1 MCILPFLTVV
11 LFLQSNVVLGEMFTA
26 LADLEGLVV
35 TELELVKQLDTYIQ
49 EEENKLKLLRG

>member
-1 MCILPFLTVV
+1 MCILPCLTVV

>member
-1 MCILPFLTVV
+1 
-11 LFLQSNVVLGEMFTA
+11 MFTA